1 MDVPPKCVNS
11 GKLVK
16 LTLKL
21 AGRNVKLVT
30 LIEGKQFYINTFSFD
45 VSFTSFTFLP
55 MSFTPS
61 ATSFT
66 FLPISSPTVD
76 CGLLMQVHAC
86 IQACLYTCVL
96 TKGALLFFSSE
107 APLGFIY
114 LHWGQPR
121 GSSLVHLH

>member
-30 LIEGKQFYINTFSFD
+30 LIAEKQFYINTFSFD

-76 CGLLMQVHAC
+76 C
-86 IQACLYTCVL
+86 
-96 TKGALLFFSSE
+96 
-107 APLGFIY
+107 
-114 LHWGQPR
+114 
-121 GSSLVHLH
+121 